1 MLLNDIARQSV
12 IDAAEELYEARKY
25 LECGGSRR
33 ERIERAELEFERSV
47 RALRRSKMPLDD
59 IAPLPWKPVGRDRI
73 VDVNGD
79 EVAEVNA
86 DRSQEQN
93 LDDGPCESERVR
105 DAIIREHNMHDRLV
119 AALEREKAEGSCDPD
134 CETCK
139 ERNALIAE
147 AKGPQ
152 PSPFVPPFDL
162 APTEGRRT
170 AAVDTSGSAASLGD
184 PRLDSRRPWD

>member
-47 RALRRSKMPLDD
+47 RENRQ
-59 IAPLPWKPVGRDRI
+59 IAFSETPLPFRRKQYSGLIEDANGVPIIQI
-73 VDVNGD
+73 VTHTDSPWMLDVFAAAVVRGITKEIED
-79 EVAEVNA
+79 A
-86 DRSQEQN
+86 D
-93 LDDGPCESERVR
+93 
-105 DAIIREHNMHDRLV
+105 
-119 AALEREKAEGSCDPD
+119 
-134 CETCK
+134 
-139 ERNALIAE
+139 
-147 AKGPQ
+147 
-152 PSPFVPPFDL
+152 
-162 APTEGRRT
+162 TEGRRT